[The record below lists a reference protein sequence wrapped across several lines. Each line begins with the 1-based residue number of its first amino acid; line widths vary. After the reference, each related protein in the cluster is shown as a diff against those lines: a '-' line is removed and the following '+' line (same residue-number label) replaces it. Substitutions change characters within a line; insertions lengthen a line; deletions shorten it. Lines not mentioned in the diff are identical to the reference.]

1 MADKYEGQIEQRMEA
16 ERACPDFEEMVEAP
30 FEKPLL
36 PMAYFKFR
44 LTLSADSVTQATTAF
59 WTPSRLRRLAK
70 PYVDKIITGYS
81 ANNDWTGAV
90 EVLDKFGNFTRP
102 HLHLHF
108 ASVHKKDTILTCIK
122 RLYKAINDEVM
133 KGVGVYALI
142 IETHICEDRF
152 YKYPL
157 KQLHE
162 AGLANNMTNLT
173 NYPGQVLEAMRISAH
188 DQWKF
193 GCEVNNTK
201 SARHETVLTRY
212 ERMCEYL
219 LKSTPESPNEPTCL
233 TEVIKGICLF
243 YIKENA
249 PMNMVTI
256 KGYALQFCLKTGLM
270 DLDVFVGN
278 IERQCHT

>member
-1 MADKYEGQIEQRMEA
+1 MTDKYEGQIEQMMEA
-16 ERACPDFEEMVEAP
+16 ERVCPDFEEMVEEP
-30 FEKPLL
+30 LEKPLL
-36 PMAYFKFR
+36 PLAYFKFR
-44 LTLSADSVTQATTAF
+44 LTLSEDSVTEGNSGF
-59 WTPSRLRRLAK
+59 WTPSRLHRLAK
-70 PYVDKIITGYS
+70 PYVDKIIKGYS
-81 ANNDWTGAV
+81 ANNLWTGAV

-108 ASVHKKDTILTCIK
+108 ASSHKKDTILTCIK

-142 IETHICEDRF
+142 IETHINEERF
-152 YKYPL
+152 FKYPL

-162 AGLANNMTNLT
+162 AGLRNNMTNPT
-173 NYPGQVLEAMRISAH
+173 NYPADVFETMRHTAH

-201 SARHETVLTRY
+201 SARHEAVLTRY

-219 LKSTPESPNEPTCL
+219 VKSTPECPNQPTTL
-233 TEVIKGICLF
+233 TEVIKGICHF

-249 PMNMVTI
+249 PLNMQTI
-256 KGYALQFCLKTGLM
+256 KGYALQYCLKTGIM
-270 DLDVFVGN
+270 DLDVFVEN
-278 IERQCHT
+278 IERQA